1 MTSRQQAN
9 EGTTA
14 VRPGLEID
22 EAKLAAYMEAKIPGF
37 SGPLKIEQFKGGQSN
52 PTYKLTTPD
61 RTYVLRRKPPGKLLK
76 SAHAVDRE
84 FRVISALH
92 KAGIPVAEPYV
103 LEEDDSIIGTAFY
116 IMAFVA
122 GRVFW
127 EPNLPGMEP
136 AERAAIYDAMNDTIA
151 RLHQVDYEAVGLGDY
166 GRPGNYIARQVARW
180 SEQYRASK
188 TEEIP
193 AMDRLME
200 WLPAHIPQGEETSI
214 VHGDFRIDNMIF
226 HPTEPRVLAILDWE
240 LSTLGH
246 PLADF
251 SYATMLWRLPPH
263 VFSGLKGQDLKAL
276 GIPTEE
282 EYVAAY
288 CRRTGRA
295 SIPHWD
301 FYMIYN
307 IFRMAGIL
315 QGIMGRVVAGTA
327 TSQHARDMGA
337 LAKPMAEIA
346 WAEVER
352 LEARG
357 SV

>member
-22 EAKLAAYMEAKIPGF
+22 EAALAAYMGAKIPGF
-37 SGPLKIEQFKGGQSN
+37 SGPLKVEQFKGGQSN
-52 PTYKLTTPD
+52 PTYKLITPD
-61 RTYVLRRKPPGKLLK
+61 RAYVLRRKPPGKLLK

-92 KAGIPVAEPYV
+92 KAGIPVAEPFV
-103 LEEDDSIIGTAFY
+103 LEEDESVIGTAFY
-116 IMAFVA
+116 IMDFVS

-127 EPNLPGMEP
+127 EPTLPGLEP
-136 AERAAIYDAMNDTIA
+136 AERSAIYDAMNDTIA

-166 GRPGNYIARQVARW
+166 GRPGNYIARQVSRW

-193 AMDRLME
+193 AMDKLME
-200 WLPAHIPQGEETSI
+200 WLPAHIPGGEETSI

-226 HPTEPRVLAILDWE
+226 HSTEPRVLAILDWE

-263 VFSGLKGQDLKAL
+263 VFNGLKGHDLKAL

-288 CRRTGRA
+288 CRRTGRDQ
-295 SIPHWD
+295 IPHWD

-327 TSQHARDMGA
+327 TSQHARDMGK

-346 WAEVER
+346 WEEVER

-357 SV
+357 KA